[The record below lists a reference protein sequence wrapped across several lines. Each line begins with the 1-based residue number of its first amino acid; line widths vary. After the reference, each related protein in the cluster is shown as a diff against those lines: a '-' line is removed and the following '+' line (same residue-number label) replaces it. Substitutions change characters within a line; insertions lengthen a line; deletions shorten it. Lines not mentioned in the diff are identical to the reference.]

1 MPGRI
6 ITALTQAGVRNPVIL
21 LDEIDKMCSSVQGDP
36 ASALLEVLDS
46 EQNKAF
52 RDHFIELPVDL
63 SDCLFIATA
72 NSLEPVARPLLD
84 RMEVIELHT
93 YTKNEKKA
101 IAEHHLIP
109 KQLKRHG
116 LNSRMLRIREDALD
130 LLIDGYTKEAG
141 VRTLERKIASL
152 CRKAASVIVS
162 GKSKSVT
169 VSASSLEKYL
179 GPRIFIDEVRESED
193 LVGVVSGLAYTEA
206 GGDLLKIETTV
217 MDGTGKLELTGTLG
231 DVMKESAHI
240 AVSYVRAHAAELGIP
255 SDFYKTKDI
264 HIHVPEGAV
273 PKDGPSAGVTMLTS
287 LVSTLTG
294 RAVKCDIAMTGE
306 LTLTGR
312 VLPIGG
318 LREKTAAAA
327 AAGIKRVI
335 IPKENKRDLAE
346 IDAAVRSALAFFP
359 CSRAEEVLALA
370 LNPAQRRDAVCTK
383 EADPAILHIPE
394 SAKYNPAG
402 AYCK

>member
-1 MPGRI
+1 
-6 ITALTQAGVRNPVIL
+6 
-21 LDEIDKMCSSVQGDP
+21 
-36 ASALLEVLDS
+36 
-46 EQNKAF
+46 
-52 RDHFIELPVDL
+52 
-63 SDCLFIATA
+63 
-72 NSLEPVARPLLD
+72 
-84 RMEVIELHT
+84 
-93 YTKNEKKA
+93 
-101 IAEHHLIP
+101 
-109 KQLKRHG
+109 
-116 LNSRMLRIREDALD
+116 
-130 LLIDGYTKEAG
+130 
-141 VRTLERKIASL
+141 
-152 CRKAASVIVS
+152 
-162 GKSKSVT
+162 
-169 VSASSLEKYL
+169 
-179 GPRIFIDEVRESED
+179 
-193 LVGVVSGLAYTEA
+193 
-206 GGDLLKIETTV
+206 
-217 MDGTGKLELTGTLG
+217 
-231 DVMKESAHI
+231 
-240 AVSYVRAHAAELGIP
+240 
-255 SDFYKTKDI
+255 
-264 HIHVPEGAV
+264 
-273 PKDGPSAGVTMLTS
+273 MLTS